1 MTNDNFEKNTLT
13 PNEYQEKVMS
23 TAIWPAD
30 KGLEYLSLGL
40 AGEVG
45 EITSI
50 IAKAIRDNN
59 GKFTE
64 EKKEKLFF
72 EIGDAAYFIAALAYE
87 LGFKF
92 EDVLVANNK
101 KLADRQ
107 KRGVLGGDGDN
118 R

>member
-1 MTNDNFEKNTLT
+1 MANDNFEKNTLT

-23 TAIWPAD
+23 TAIWKKEKA
-30 KGLEYLSLGL
+30 LEYLVPAL

-45 EITSI
+45 EISSI
-50 IAKAIRDNN
+50 IAKTNRDTD
-59 GKFTE
+59 GIITE
-64 EKKEKLFF
+64 ERRQKLFY
-72 EIGDAAYFIAALAYE
+72 ELGDAAFMIAALAHE